1 MQTGEEPDGS
11 EDGGQKDQRKEETK
25 SKPKR
30 AAPDMCGGA
39 VVFRAMWRN
48 EVGSFP
54 VVAARHVAFLLL
66 HLFLSCLL
74 HLPAGMFLIKRKTWQ
89 SVKWLQKLLE
99 EW

>member
-39 VVFRAMWRN
+39 VVFLSLIHIWRA
-48 EVGSFP
+48 ECSGI
-54 VVAARHVAFLLL
+54 
-66 HLFLSCLL
+66 
-74 HLPAGMFLIKRKTWQ
+74 LPSASEERGMRRRWKRKDVPDSRTT
-89 SVKWLQKLLE
+89 SGRLPDDPDLSLIHI
-99 EW
+99 